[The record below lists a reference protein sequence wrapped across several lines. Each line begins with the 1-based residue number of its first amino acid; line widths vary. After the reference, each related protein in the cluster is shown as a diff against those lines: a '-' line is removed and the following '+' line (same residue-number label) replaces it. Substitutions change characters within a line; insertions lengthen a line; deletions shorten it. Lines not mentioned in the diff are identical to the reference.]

1 MYLILSYNGV
11 IKLYIWILQMKE
23 LKYLNKFFLKYRNKI
38 IIGILITIIAR
49 IFALVAPN
57 LVGDS
62 ITLIEKY
69 FLENSINE
77 NLLKEKLLI
86 NIFLIIGSAFVAG
99 IFTFLMRQTLINVSR
114 YIEFDLKNE
123 IYNKYQE
130 LDQKFY
136 KNNRTGD
143 LMNRISED
151 VSKVR
156 MYVGP
161 ALMYT
166 INTIALFIIIISYMI
181 SVAPAL
187 TVYTI
192 IPLPI
197 LSFLIFKLSKKINI
211 KSKKVQESLSRITT
225 YTQESFSGISVIK
238 SNTIEKEVINSM
250 MNYSNDTKQKNID
263 LAKFQSWFFPMMILL
278 IGISNIIV
286 IFIGGKQYINNEIDL
301 GVLAEFIIYVTML
314 TWPVATVGW
323 VTSIVQQAEASQKR
337 INEFLKEKSSIKNQF
352 YNNYDFKGEIE
363 FNNVKLIYPE
373 TKIVAINNLSFKIDN
388 GKSLGIIGGV
398 GSGKSTI
405 AELILRN
412 YDPNNG
418 EVLID
423 NKDLKKHNLDIV
435 RQNIGYVPQSTFLF
449 SDSISNNIKFG
460 NINASE
466 DDVIRF
472 SKFANVHKDI
482 DSFYDKYNSVLGERG
497 INLSGGQRQRIAIAR
512 ALIKKPKII
521 ILDDSLS
528 AVDTETEDKI
538 FKNILNDITN
548 CTKIII
554 SHRISTVK
562 HCDKIIVMNEGK
574 KVQEGSHSELIK
586 IEGYYSEIYNQQ
598 IKGK

>member
-1 MYLILSYNGV
+1 
-11 IKLYIWILQMKE
+11 MKE
-23 LKYLNKFFLKYRNKI
+23 LRYLNKFFLEYKNKI
-38 IIGILITIIAR
+38 LIGILITIIAR
-49 IFALVAPN
+49 IFALIAPN

-62 ITLIEKY
+62 ITLIENY
-69 FLENSINE
+69 FLNKSIENDILKKQ
-77 NLLKEKLLI
+77 LLL
-86 NIFLIIGSAFVAG
+86 NIFLIIGSAFLAG
-99 IFTFLMRQTLINVSR
+99 ILTFLMRQTLINVSR
-114 YIEFDLKNE
+114 FIEFDLKNE

-166 INTIALFIIIISYMI
+166 INTISLFVIIISYMI
-181 SVAPAL
+181 SVAPTL
-187 TVYTI
+187 TLYTI

-211 KSKKVQESLSRITT
+211 KSKMVQESLSRITT

-238 SNTIEKEVINSM
+238 SNTIQNEVINSM
-250 MNYSNDTKQKNID
+250 MNYSYDTKQKNID

-286 IFIGGKQYINNEIDL
+286 IFIGGKQYINGEIDL

-337 INEFLKEKSSIKNQF
+337 INEFLNEKSNIKNNANDN
-352 YNNYDFKGEIE
+352 YNLKGKIE
-363 FNNVKLIYPE
+363 FNDVSLIYPE
-373 TKIVAINNLSFKIDN
+373 TKIVAINNLSFKIDE

-412 YDPNNG
+412 YDPVKG
-418 EVLID
+418 EVFID
-423 NKDLKKHNLDIV
+423 KKSLKKHNLDII
-435 RQNIGYVPQSTFLF
+435 RQNIGYVPQTTFLF

-460 NINASE
+460 NIHADHE
-466 DDVIRF
+466 DVIRF
-472 SKFANVHKDI
+472 SKFANVHEDI
-482 DSFYDKYNSVLGERG
+482 NGFHYKYNSILGERG

-512 ALIKKPKII
+512 ALIKEPKII

-538 FKNILNDITN
+538 FRNILNDISN

-562 HCDKIIVMNEGK
+562 HCDKIIVLNEGEK
-574 KVQEGSHSELIK
+574 IQEGSHSELIIK
-586 IEGYYSEIYNQQ
+586 EGYYKDIYNQQ
-598 IKGK
+598 IEGK

>member
-1 MYLILSYNGV
+1 
-11 IKLYIWILQMKE
+11 MKE

-69 FLENSINE
+69 FLESSINE

-187 TVYTI
+187 TAYTI

-337 INEFLKEKSSIKNQF
+337 INEFLKEKSNIKNQF
-352 YNNYDFKGEIE
+352 YENYDFKGEIE

-418 EVLID
+418 EILID
-423 NKDLKKHNLDIV
+423 NKDLKKHNLNIV

-574 KVQEGSHSELIK
+574 KVQEGIHSELIK

>member
-1 MYLILSYNGV
+1 
-11 IKLYIWILQMKE
+11 MKE
-23 LKYLNKFFLKYRNKI
+23 LKYLNKFFFKYKQKI
-38 IIGILITIIAR
+38 IIGILITIVAR

-62 ITLIEKY
+62 ITIIENFYLNK
-69 FLENSINE
+69 SISNIE
-77 NLLKEKLLI
+77 LKDKLLI
-86 NIFLIIGSAFVAG
+86 NIFLIVGSAILAG
-99 IFTFLMRQTLINVSR
+99 VFTFLMRQTLINVSR
-114 YIEFDLKNE
+114 YIEYDLKNE

-130 LDQKFY
+130 LDQSFY

-166 INTIALFIIIISYMI
+166 INTVALFIIIISYMV
-181 SVAPAL
+181 SVAPLL
-187 TVYTI
+187 TAYTI

-197 LSFLIFKLSKKINI
+197 LSYLIFKLSKKINI

-225 YTQESFSGISVIK
+225 FTQESFSGISVIK
-238 SNTIEKEVINSM
+238 SNTIEKEVIKSM
-250 MNYSNDTKQKNID
+250 MNRSEDTKQKNIE
-263 LAKFQSWFFPMMILL
+263 LAKFQSWFFPMMLLL
-278 IGISNIIV
+278 IGVSNIIV
-286 IFIGGKQYINNEIDL
+286 IYIGGKQYINNEIDL

-337 INEFLKEKSSIKNQF
+337 INEFLKEKSKISNNSNKKYNLEGKVEFKN
-352 YNNYDFKGEIE
+352 ITL
-363 FNNVKLIYPE
+363 VYPE
-373 TKIVAINNLSFKIDN
+373 TKIIALNKLNFKIKV
-388 GKSLGIIGGV
+388 GKSLGIIGNV

-412 YDPNNG
+412 YDPDKG
-418 EVLID
+418 EVRID
-423 NKDLKKHNLDIV
+423 GKNIKSHNLNIL
-435 RQNIGYVPQSTFLF
+435 RQNIGYVPQNTFLF
-449 SDSISNNIKFG
+449 SDTIFSNIKFG
-460 NINASE
+460 NTNATFE
-466 DDVIRF
+466 EVVKF
-472 SKFANVHKDI
+472 SKISNVHNDI
-482 DSFYDKYNSVLGERG
+482 IGFNNKYDSVLGERG

-512 ALIKKPKII
+512 ALIKKPKIL

-528 AVDTETEDKI
+528 AVDTETEDNI
-538 FKNILNDITN
+538 FKNILNGIND

-562 HCDKIIVMNEGK
+562 KCDKIIVINNGK
-574 KVQEGSHSELIK
+574 KIQEGNHLELI
-586 IEGYYSEIYNQQ
+586 ELQGYYHEIYNQQ

>member
-1 MYLILSYNGV
+1 
-11 IKLYIWILQMKE
+11 MKE

-187 TVYTI
+187 TAYTI

-337 INEFLKEKSSIKNQF
+337 INEFLKEKSNIKNQF
-352 YNNYDFKGEIE
+352 YENYDFKGEIE

-423 NKDLKKHNLDIV
+423 NKDLKKHNLNIV

-538 FKNILNDITN
+538 FRNILNDITN

-562 HCDKIIVMNEGK
+562 HCDKIIVMNEGE

>member
-1 MYLILSYNGV
+1 
-11 IKLYIWILQMKE
+11 MKE
-23 LKYLNKFFLKYRNKI
+23 LRYLNKFFLKYRNRI
-38 IIGILITIIAR
+38 IIGIIITIIAR
-49 IFALVAPN
+49 IFALIAPN

-62 ITLIEKY
+62 ITLIENY
-69 FLENSINE
+69 FLDKSIENDI
-77 NLLKEKLLI
+77 LKEKLLI
-86 NIFLIIGSAFVAG
+86 NIFLIIGSAFLAG
-99 IFTFLMRQTLINVSR
+99 ILTFLMRQTLINVSR
-114 YIEFDLKNE
+114 FIEFDLKNE
-123 IYNKYQE
+123 IYNKYQA

-166 INTIALFIIIISYMI
+166 INTISLFVIIISYMI
-181 SVAPAL
+181 SVAPTL
-187 TVYTI
+187 TLYTI

-238 SNTIEKEVINSM
+238 SNTIQNEVIKSM

-286 IFIGGKQYINNEIDL
+286 IFIGGKQYINGEIDL

-337 INEFLKEKSSIKNQF
+337 INEFLNVKSNIEN
-352 YNNYDFKGEIE
+352 NANDNYDLKGEIE

-373 TKIVAINNLSFKIDN
+373 TKIVAINNLSFKIN
-388 GKSLGIIGGV
+388 QGKSLGIIGGV

-412 YDPNNG
+412 YDPNSG
-418 EVLID
+418 EILID
-423 NKDLKKHNLDIV
+423 KKNLKKHNLDII
-435 RQNIGYVPQSTFLF
+435 RQNIGYVPQTTFLF

-460 NINASE
+460 NVNAGD
-466 DDVIRF
+466 DDVIEF

-482 DSFYDKYNSVLGERG
+482 NSFYDKYDSILGERG

-512 ALIKKPKII
+512 ALIKEPKII

-538 FKNILNDITN
+538 FRNILNYVSN

-554 SHRISTVK
+554 SHRISTLK
-562 HCDKIIVMNEGK
+562 HCDKIIVLNEGK
-574 KVQEGSHSELIK
+574 KIQEGSHSELINK
-586 IEGYYSEIYNQQ
+586 DGYYNDIYNQQ
-598 IKGK
+598 IEGK

>member
-1 MYLILSYNGV
+1 
-11 IKLYIWILQMKE
+11 MKE

-57 LVGDS
+57 LVGNS

-187 TVYTI
+187 TAYTI

-538 FKNILNDITN
+538 FRNILNDITN

>member
-1 MYLILSYNGV
+1 
-11 IKLYIWILQMKE
+11 MKE

-187 TVYTI
+187 TAYTI

-388 GKSLGIIGGV
+388 RKSLGIIGGV

-538 FKNILNDITN
+538 FRNILNDITN

-562 HCDKIIVMNEGK
+562 HCDKIIVMNEGE

>member
-1 MYLILSYNGV
+1 
-11 IKLYIWILQMKE
+11 MKE
-23 LKYLNKFFLKYRNKI
+23 LRYLNKFFLEYKNKI
-38 IIGILITIIAR
+38 LIGILITIIAR
-49 IFALVAPN
+49 IFALIAPN

-62 ITLIEKY
+62 ITLIENY
-69 FLENSINE
+69 FLNKSIENDILKKQ
-77 NLLKEKLLI
+77 LLL
-86 NIFLIIGSAFVAG
+86 NIFLIIGSAFLAG
-99 IFTFLMRQTLINVSR
+99 ILTFLMRQTLINVSR
-114 YIEFDLKNE
+114 FIEFDLKNE

-166 INTIALFIIIISYMI
+166 INTISLFVIIISYMI
-181 SVAPAL
+181 SVAPTL
-187 TVYTI
+187 TLYTI

-197 LSFLIFKLSKKINI
+197 LSFLIFKLSKKINV
-211 KSKKVQESLSRITT
+211 KSKMVQESLSRITT

-238 SNTIEKEVINSM
+238 SNTIQNEVINSM
-250 MNYSNDTKQKNID
+250 MNYSYDTKQKNID

-286 IFIGGKQYINNEIDL
+286 IFIGGKQYINGEIDL

-337 INEFLKEKSSIKNQF
+337 INEFLNEKSNIENNANDN
-352 YNNYDFKGEIE
+352 YNLKGKIE
-363 FNNVKLIYPE
+363 FNNVSLIYPE
-373 TKIVAINNLSFKIDN
+373 TKIVAINNLSFKIDE

-412 YDPNNG
+412 YDPIKG
-418 EVLID
+418 EVFID
-423 NKDLKKHNLDIV
+423 KKSLKKHNLDII
-435 RQNIGYVPQSTFLF
+435 RQNIGYVPQTTFLF

-460 NINASE
+460 NINADHE
-466 DDVIRF
+466 DVIRF
-472 SKFANVHKDI
+472 SKFANVHEDI
-482 DSFYDKYNSVLGERG
+482 NGFYNKYNSILGERG

-512 ALIKKPKII
+512 ALIKEPKII

-538 FKNILNDITN
+538 FRNILNGISN

-562 HCDKIIVMNEGK
+562 HCDKIIVLNEGEK
-574 KVQEGSHSELIK
+574 IQEGSHSELIIK
-586 IEGYYSEIYNQQ
+586 EGYYKDIYNQQ
-598 IKGK
+598 IEGK

>member
-1 MYLILSYNGV
+1 
-11 IKLYIWILQMKE
+11 MKE
-23 LKYLNKFFLKYRNKI
+23 LRYLNKFFLEYKNKI
-38 IIGILITIIAR
+38 LIGILITIIAR
-49 IFALVAPN
+49 IFALIAPN

-62 ITLIEKY
+62 ITLIENY
-69 FLENSINE
+69 FLDKSIENDILKKQ
-77 NLLKEKLLI
+77 LLL
-86 NIFLIIGSAFVAG
+86 NIFLIIGSAFLAG
-99 IFTFLMRQTLINVSR
+99 ILTFLMRQTLINVSR
-114 YIEFDLKNE
+114 FIEFDLKNE
-123 IYNKYQE
+123 IYSKYQE

-166 INTIALFIIIISYMI
+166 INTISLFVIIISYMI
-181 SVAPAL
+181 SVAPTL
-187 TVYTI
+187 TLYTI

-238 SNTIEKEVINSM
+238 SNTIENEVINSM
-250 MNYSNDTKQKNID
+250 MNYSYDTKEKNID

-286 IFIGGKQYINNEIDL
+286 IFIGGKQYINGEIEL

-337 INEFLKEKSSIKNQF
+337 INEFLNEKSNID
-352 YNNYDFKGEIE
+352 NNANDKYDLKGEIE
-363 FNNVKLIYPE
+363 FKNVSLIYPE
-373 TKIVAINNLSFKIDN
+373 TKILAINNLSFKIDQ

-412 YDPNNG
+412 YDPAKG
-418 EVLID
+418 EVFID
-423 NKDLKKHNLDIV
+423 SKSLKKHNLDII
-435 RQNIGYVPQSTFLF
+435 RQNIGYVPQTTFLF
-449 SDSISNNIKFG
+449 SDSILNNIKFG
-460 NINASE
+460 NIHASHE
-466 DDVIRF
+466 DVIRF
-472 SKFANVHKDI
+472 SKFANVHEDI
-482 DSFYDKYNSVLGERG
+482 NGFYNKYNSILGERG

-512 ALIKKPKII
+512 ALIKDPKII

-538 FKNILNDITN
+538 FRNVLNHISN

-562 HCDKIIVMNEGK
+562 HCDKIIVLNEGRK
-574 KVQEGSHSELIK
+574 IQEGSHSELINK
-586 IEGYYSEIYNQQ
+586 EGYYKDIFNQQ
-598 IKGK
+598 VEGK

>member
-1 MYLILSYNGV
+1 
-11 IKLYIWILQMKE
+11 MKE
-23 LKYLNKFFLKYRNKI
+23 LKYLNKFFFKYKQKI
-38 IIGILITIIAR
+38 IIGILITIVAR

-62 ITLIEKY
+62 ITIIENFYLNK
-69 FLENSINE
+69 SISNIE
-77 NLLKEKLLI
+77 LKDKLLI
-86 NIFLIIGSAFVAG
+86 NIFLIVGSAILAG
-99 IFTFLMRQTLINVSR
+99 MFTFLMRQTLINVSR
-114 YIEFDLKNE
+114 HIEYDLKNE

-130 LDQKFY
+130 LDQSFY

-166 INTIALFIIIISYMI
+166 INTVALFVIIISYMV
-181 SVAPAL
+181 SVAPLL
-187 TVYTI
+187 TAYTI

-197 LSFLIFKLSKKINI
+197 LSYLIFKLSKKINI

-225 YTQESFSGISVIK
+225 FTQESFSGISVIK
-238 SNTIEKEVINSM
+238 SNTIEKEVIKSM
-250 MNYSNDTKQKNID
+250 MNRSEDTKQKNID
-263 LAKFQSWFFPMMILL
+263 LAKFQSWFFPMMLLL
-278 IGISNIIV
+278 IGVSNIIV
-286 IFIGGKQYINNEIDL
+286 IYIGGKQYINNEIDL

-337 INEFLKEKSSIKNQF
+337 INEFLKEKSKISNKCNRKYNIEGKVEFKN
-352 YNNYDFKGEIE
+352 ITL
-363 FNNVKLIYPE
+363 VYPE
-373 TKIVAINNLSFKIDN
+373 TKIIALNKLNFEINV
-388 GKSLGIIGGV
+388 GKSLGIIGNV

-412 YDPNNG
+412 YDSDNG
-418 EVLID
+418 EVRID
-423 NKDLKKHNLDIV
+423 GKNIKSHNLNIL
-435 RQNIGYVPQSTFLF
+435 RQNIGYVPQNTFLF
-449 SDSISNNIKFG
+449 SDTIFSNIKFG
-460 NINASE
+460 NTNATFE
-466 DDVIRF
+466 EVVKF
-472 SKFANVHKDI
+472 SKISNVHNDI
-482 DSFYDKYNSVLGERG
+482 IGFYNKYNSELGERG

-512 ALIKKPKII
+512 ALIKKPKVL

-528 AVDTETEDKI
+528 AVDTETEDNI
-538 FKNILNDITN
+538 FKNILNNIND

-562 HCDKIIVMNEGK
+562 KCDKIIVINNGQKIEEGN
-574 KVQEGSHSELIK
+574 HLELI
-586 IEGYYSEIYNQQ
+586 ELDGYYHEIYNQQ

>member
-1 MYLILSYNGV
+1 
-11 IKLYIWILQMKE
+11 MKE

-187 TVYTI
+187 TAYTI

-337 INEFLKEKSSIKNQF
+337 INEFLKEKSNIKNQF
-352 YNNYDFKGEIE
+352 YENYDFKGEIE

-538 FKNILNDITN
+538 FRNILNDITN

-562 HCDKIIVMNEGK
+562 HCDKIIVMNEGE

>member
-1 MYLILSYNGV
+1 
-11 IKLYIWILQMKE
+11 MKE

-69 FLENSINE
+69 FLESSINE

-187 TVYTI
+187 TAYTI

-337 INEFLKEKSSIKNQF
+337 INEFLKEKSNIKNQF
-352 YNNYDFKGEIE
+352 YENYDFKGEIE

-418 EVLID
+418 EILID

>member
-1 MYLILSYNGV
+1 
-11 IKLYIWILQMKE
+11 MKE

-69 FLENSINE
+69 FLENSISE

-123 IYNKYQE
+123 IYNKYQD

-166 INTIALFIIIISYMI
+166 INTIALFIIIISYMV
-181 SVAPAL
+181 SVAPTL
-187 TVYTI
+187 TAYTI

-238 SNTIEKEVINSM
+238 SNTIEKEVVNSM

-286 IFIGGKQYINNEIDL
+286 IYIGGKQYINNQIDL

-337 INEFLKEKSSIKNQF
+337 INEFLKEKSNIKNLF
-352 YNNYDFKGEIE
+352 NDNYDFKGEIE

-418 EVLID
+418 EIMID
-423 NKDLKKHNLDIV
+423 NKNLKKHNLDIV

-460 NINASE
+460 NINASNE
-466 DDVIRF
+466 DVIRF

-482 DSFYDKYNSVLGERG
+482 DSFYEKYNSILGERG

-538 FKNILNDITN
+538 FRNILNDITN

-562 HCDKIIVMNEGK
+562 HCDKIIVMNEGE

-586 IEGYYSEIYNQQ
+586 KEGYYSEIYNQQ

>member
-1 MYLILSYNGV
+1 
-11 IKLYIWILQMKE
+11 MKE

-187 TVYTI
+187 TAYTI

-337 INEFLKEKSSIKNQF
+337 INEFLKEKSNIKNQF
-352 YNNYDFKGEIE
+352 YDNYDFKGEIE

-412 YDPNNG
+412 YDPNIG

-538 FKNILNDITN
+538 FRNILNDITN

-562 HCDKIIVMNEGK
+562 NCDKIIVMNEGE

-586 IEGYYSEIYNQQ
+586 TEGYYSEIYNQQ

>member
-1 MYLILSYNGV
+1 
-11 IKLYIWILQMKE
+11 MKE
-23 LKYLNKFFLKYRNKI
+23 LRYLNKFFLEYKNKI
-38 IIGILITIIAR
+38 LIGILITIIAR
-49 IFALVAPN
+49 IFALIAPN

-62 ITLIEKY
+62 ITLIENY
-69 FLENSINE
+69 FLNKSIENDILKKQ
-77 NLLKEKLLI
+77 LLL
-86 NIFLIIGSAFVAG
+86 NIFLIIGSAFLAG
-99 IFTFLMRQTLINVSR
+99 ILTFLMRQTLINVSR
-114 YIEFDLKNE
+114 FIEFDLKNE

-166 INTIALFIIIISYMI
+166 INTISLFVIIISYMI
-181 SVAPAL
+181 SVAPTL
-187 TVYTI
+187 TLYTI

-211 KSKKVQESLSRITT
+211 KSKMVQESLSRITT

-238 SNTIEKEVINSM
+238 SNTIQNEVINSM
-250 MNYSNDTKQKNID
+250 MNYSYDTKQKNID

-286 IFIGGKQYINNEIDL
+286 IFIGGKQYINGEIDL

-337 INEFLKEKSSIKNQF
+337 INEFLNEKSNIENNANDN
-352 YNNYDFKGEIE
+352 YNLKGKIE
-363 FNNVKLIYPE
+363 FNNVSLIYPE
-373 TKIVAINNLSFKIDN
+373 TKIVAINNLSFKIDE

-412 YDPNNG
+412 YDPIKG
-418 EVLID
+418 EVFID
-423 NKDLKKHNLDIV
+423 KKSLKKHNLDII
-435 RQNIGYVPQSTFLF
+435 RQNIGYVPQTTFLF

-460 NINASE
+460 NIHADHE
-466 DDVIRF
+466 DVIRF
-472 SKFANVHKDI
+472 SKFANVHEDI
-482 DSFYDKYNSVLGERG
+482 NGFHNKYNSILGERG

-512 ALIKKPKII
+512 ALIKEPKII

-538 FKNILNDITN
+538 FRNILNGISN

-562 HCDKIIVMNEGK
+562 HCDKIIVLNEGEK
-574 KVQEGSHSELIK
+574 IQEGSHSELIIK
-586 IEGYYSEIYNQQ
+586 EGYYKDIYNQQ
-598 IKGK
+598 IEGK

>member
-1 MYLILSYNGV
+1 
-11 IKLYIWILQMKE
+11 MKE

-187 TVYTI
+187 TAYTI

-197 LSFLIFKLSKKINI
+197 LSFLIFKLSKKINV

-337 INEFLKEKSSIKNQF
+337 INEFLKEKSNIKNQF
-352 YNNYDFKGEIE
+352 YENYDFKGEIE

-412 YDPNNG
+412 YEPNNG

-423 NKDLKKHNLDIV
+423 NKDLKKHNLNIV

-562 HCDKIIVMNEGK
+562 HCDKIIVMNEGE

>member
-1 MYLILSYNGV
+1 
-11 IKLYIWILQMKE
+11 MKE
-23 LKYLNKFFLKYRNKI
+23 LRYLNKFFLKYRNRI
-38 IIGILITIIAR
+38 IIGIIITIIAR
-49 IFALVAPN
+49 IFALIAPN
-57 LVGDS
+57 IVGDS
-62 ITLIEKY
+62 ITLIENY
-69 FLENSINE
+69 FLDKSIENDILKKQ
-77 NLLKEKLLI
+77 LLL
-86 NIFLIIGSAFVAG
+86 NIFLIIGSAFLAG

-114 YIEFDLKNE
+114 FIEFDLKNE

-166 INTIALFIIIISYMI
+166 INTISLFVIIISYMI

-187 TVYTI
+187 TLYTI

-197 LSFLIFKLSKKINI
+197 LSFLIFKLSKKINV

-238 SNTIEKEVINSM
+238 SNTIQNEVVNSM
-250 MNYSNDTKQKNID
+250 MNYSYDTKQKNID

-286 IFIGGKQYINNEIDL
+286 IFIGGKQYINGEINL

-337 INEFLKEKSSIKNQF
+337 INEFLNEKSNIKNNANDN
-352 YNNYDFKGEIE
+352 YNLKGEIE
-363 FNNVKLIYPE
+363 FNNVSLIYPE
-373 TKIVAINNLSFKIDN
+373 TKIIAINNLSFKIDE

-412 YDPNNG
+412 YDPVKG
-418 EVLID
+418 EVFID
-423 NKDLKKHNLDIV
+423 RKSLKKHNLDII
-435 RQNIGYVPQSTFLF
+435 RQNIGYVPQTTFLF

-460 NINASE
+460 NIHASSE
-466 DDVIRF
+466 DVIRF
-472 SKFANVHKDI
+472 SKFANVHEDI
-482 DSFYDKYNSVLGERG
+482 NGFYNKYNSILGERG

-512 ALIKKPKII
+512 ALIKEPKII

-538 FKNILNDITN
+538 FRNILNDISN

-562 HCDKIIVMNEGK
+562 HCDKIIVLNEGK
-574 KVQEGSHSELIK
+574 KIQEGSHSELIIK
-586 IEGYYSEIYNQQ
+586 EGYYKDIYNQQ
-598 IKGK
+598 IEGK

>member
-1 MYLILSYNGV
+1 
-11 IKLYIWILQMKE
+11 MKE
-23 LKYLNKFFLKYRNKI
+23 LKYLNKFFLKYKRKI

-49 IFALVAPN
+49 VFALVAPN

-62 ITLIEKY
+62 ITLIENY
-69 FLENSINE
+69 FLDKSIN
-77 NLLKEKLLI
+77 NNDLKDKLLI
-86 NIFLIIGSAFVAG
+86 NIFLIISSAVLAG
-99 IFTFLMRQTLINVSR
+99 IFTFLMRQALINVSR
-114 YIEFDLKNE
+114 YIEYDLKNE
-123 IYNKYQE
+123 IYNKYQV
-130 LDQKFY
+130 LNQSFY

-166 INTIALFIIIISYMI
+166 INTIALFVIIISYMI
-181 SVAPAL
+181 SIAPLL
-187 TVYTI
+187 TLYTI

-197 LSFLIFKLSKKINI
+197 LSYLIFKLSKKINI
-211 KSKKVQESLSRITT
+211 KSKKVQESLSKITT
-225 YTQESFSGISVIK
+225 FTQESFSGISVIK

-278 IGISNIIV
+278 IGVSNIIV
-286 IFIGGKQYINNEIDL
+286 IYVGGKQYINNQIDL

-337 INEFLKEKSSIKNQF
+337 INEFLKVKSKIINKSLKL
-352 YNNYDFKGEIE
+352 YDVLGKIE
-363 FNNVKLIYPE
+363 FKNISLIYPE
-373 TKIVAINNLSFKIDN
+373 TKVVALNNLSFEIN
-388 GKSLGIIGGV
+388 QGKSLGIIGGV

-423 NKDLKKHNLDIV
+423 DKNLKKHNLDII
-435 RQNIGYVPQSTFLF
+435 RQNIGYVPQNTFLF
-449 SDSISNNIKFG
+449 SDTILNNIKFG
-460 NINASE
+460 NIEASN
-466 DDVIRF
+466 DDVITFAKF
-472 SKFANVHKDI
+472 SNIHNDI
-482 DSFYDKYNSVLGERG
+482 DEFYNKYNSVLGERG
-497 INLSGGQRQRIAIAR
+497 INLSGGQRQRIAISR
-512 ALIKKPKII
+512 ALIKKPSIL

-538 FKNILNDITN
+538 FKNILNNIPD
-548 CTKIII
+548 CTKIVI

-562 HCDKIIVMNEGK
+562 YCDKIIVINDGK
-574 KVQEGSHSELIK
+574 KVEEGNHLKLVENG
-586 IEGYYSEIYNQQ
+586 GYYYEIYNQQ